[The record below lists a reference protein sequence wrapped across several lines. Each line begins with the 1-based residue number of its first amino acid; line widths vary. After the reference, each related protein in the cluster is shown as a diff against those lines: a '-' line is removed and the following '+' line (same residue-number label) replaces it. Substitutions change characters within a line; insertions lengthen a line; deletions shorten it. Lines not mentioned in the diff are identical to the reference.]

1 MSLKIEK
8 QETRK
13 ISINFPS
20 GLWKELK
27 LKALQEDTTVTEVL
41 VRLTKEYLRKP
52 RKKRHS

>member
-1 MSLKIEK
+1 MIQRTQK

-41 VRLTKEYLRKP
+41 VRLTKEYLARP
-52 RKKRHS
+52 NEKRRS